1 MRYVYFTFSFLFF
14 FVKKVFSSKKFFNI
28 KSFFH
33 IKTFFSAN
41 NVCFVKNTNIFS
53 KKNFFFNLVLQQMNK
68 HIFKPIN
75 GLNPN
80 FIKDILSFKLNAI
93 VRPNAILKAHKSA
106 TFEDKSLI
114 TQGPEILNALTQNIK
129 AETSYHRYKK

>member
-53 KKNFFFNLVLQQMNK
+53 KKIFFFNLVLQQMNK

-106 TFEDKSLI
+106 MFEDKSLI